1 MTRDH
6 ELIAELLAAEALG
19 GLEPPDREILD
30 RELAAHGDCEEC
42 RAIAADF
49 TEVAG
54 MLALSLDPAKV
65 TTTADQVLLAAGA
78 TIPDAPA
85 IRLVEVDVL
94 ETEGPRAE
102 RPPARPRWWRGLAA
116 VAAALVLFVAGWI
129 ARGTGGAGQPRLVR
143 FTGGS
148 GDLAAAY
155 TPGDRGIV
163 LFGSNLQPLP
173 AGQVYEL
180 WTIEGTTPAS
190 AACFSP
196 QNGGVLRFVD
206 RSVGAA
212 DLLAVTVES
221 SSCPSAPTTD
231 PILTAKLS

>member
-6 ELIAELLAAEALG
+6 GLIEELLAAEALG
-19 GLEPPDREILD
+19 GLEPADLEILQ

-42 RAIAADF
+42 RALASDLA
-49 TEVAG
+49 EVAG
-54 MLALSLDPAKV
+54 MLAFSLEPAKV
-65 TTTADQVLLAAGA
+65 TTTADDVLVAAGA
-78 TIPDAPA
+78 TPHDAPA
-85 IRLVEVDVL
+85 IRLVEVDVV
-94 ETEGPRAE
+94 EGTEPRAK
-102 RPPARPRWWRGLAA
+102 RPPARPRWWQGLAA

-129 ARGTGGAGQPRLVR
+129 AHGSGGAGEPRLVH
-143 FTGGS
+143 FTGES

-155 TPGDRGIV
+155 TPGGGGIV

-173 AGQVYEL
+173 AGKVYEL

-190 AACFSP
+190 AACFTA
-196 QNGGVLRFVD
+196 QDGGVLRFVD